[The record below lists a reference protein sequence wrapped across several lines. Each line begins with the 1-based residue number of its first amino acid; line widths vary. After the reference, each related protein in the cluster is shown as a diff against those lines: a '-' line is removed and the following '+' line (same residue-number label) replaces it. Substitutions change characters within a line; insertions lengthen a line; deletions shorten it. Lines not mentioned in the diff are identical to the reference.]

1 MTGAQPSLEKARPES
16 PKAAARL
23 RVLIVAPSLGI
34 LGGQAVQAADLYNR
48 LREEPTLEAGF
59 LPVNPALPGPL
70 RALQRVKYL
79 RTLVTWPVYCLSLLL
94 RVPRYDVLHVFSASY
109 LSFVLAP
116 LPAMLAGRLY
126 RRKVVLNYHSGE
138 AEDHLRRWRSAAS
151 AIRLADSIA
160 VPSSYLVDVF
170 RQFGLQARAIFNIVE
185 TERFPFRERNPLRP
199 VFLSN
204 RNLEPMYNVACTL
217 RAFALIQRRIP
228 DARLIVAG
236 YGSQRSQLEALAQEL
251 GLRDV
256 SFLGRVTLQE
266 MPQVYDQA
274 DIYLN
279 SSEIDNMPL
288 SILEAFACGLP
299 VVTTDAG
306 GIPYVVEHGR
316 TGLIVG
322 KGDYRAMADAALR
335 LLEDPALAAA
345 LIRNARRECSKYRWE
360 SVRQQWLELYHGVET
375 DARQM
380 ASAAGGKA

>member
-1 MTGAQPSLEKARPES
+1 
-16 PKAAARL
+16 
-23 RVLIVAPSLGI
+23 
-34 LGGQAVQAADLYNR
+34 
-48 LREEPTLEAGF
+48 
-59 LPVNPALPGPL
+59 
-70 RALQRVKYL
+70 
-79 RTLVTWPVYCLSLLL
+79 
-94 RVPRYDVLHVFSASY
+94 
-109 LSFVLAP
+109 
-116 LPAMLAGRLY
+116 
-126 RRKVVLNYHSGE
+126 GE

-256 SFLGRVTLQE
+256 SFLGRVTPQE

>member
-256 SFLGRVTLQE
+256 SFLGRVTPQE

>member
-1 MTGAQPSLEKARPES
+1 MEKARPES

-256 SFLGRVTLQE
+256 SFLGRVTPQE